1 MRRLFRSALTL
12 AVFHD
17 SPDIVKLLLQKH
29 VNASSRDLQGWCP
42 EQYARL
48 NGFKHNS
55 PQHDTDDSRPPSD
68 DDLDLAPK
76 KVRHPRF
83 TEPIQAWQ
91 EPMINTEAKDGVLKP
106 GTSTFFEDNNS
117 DNKNEDVVTTFSQ
130 TSTEVPDFS
139 HPAFPAPEPLMS
151 SAVLG
156 VTEDKCVLQACTVK
170 EKKSEDNIKQINLSL
185 VHLQKMPIEPEMN
198 KEHDRKD
205 IPVSSKHSCVEKHED
220 MWVKQGKFD
229 WKNNSEFITKKAN
242 QKISKI
248 LEKCKIIFHRKGGSL
263 RDNSELHGDL
273 KELPSN
279 VTDNIFDR
287 GENDA
292 PGASVSV
299 GFQAFSEHK
308 ESSLE
313 NVFPSYSKSESR
325 KYGCQ
330 SSSKLCL
337 NENKLDENDKPDTE
351 HVFSKTEE
359 SFRNGRENEVRNRV
373 PFKVKEDQE
382 FDTKRKQKRS
392 QNTHWKS
399 DIGRAPQVS
408 DPKSLF
414 GLWLARSSEMK
425 HMIQI
430 KSHDMPAV
438 SITCKKTKPIQDQ
451 LQKPSLADNC
461 GADKSKNMDPELGNV
476 EVEENRNKSE
486 LKGSETICGGSYHE
500 GLTRQRKRGKSDDRR
515 FPALQKGDSD
525 SISHHDVMIQ
535 GLHRGDLD
543 LAPKKVRIKIR
554 KAIQAWQNP

>member
-1 MRRLFRSALTL
+1 
-12 AVFHD
+12 
-17 SPDIVKLLLQKH
+17 
-29 VNASSRDLQGWCP
+29 
-42 EQYARL
+42 
-48 NGFKHNS
+48 
-55 PQHDTDDSRPPSD
+55 
-68 DDLDLAPK
+68 
-76 KVRHPRF
+76 
-83 TEPIQAWQ
+83 
-91 EPMINTEAKDGVLKP
+91 
-106 GTSTFFEDNNS
+106 
-117 DNKNEDVVTTFSQ
+117 
-130 TSTEVPDFS
+130 
-139 HPAFPAPEPLMS
+139 
-151 SAVLG
+151 
-156 VTEDKCVLQACTVK
+156 
-170 EKKSEDNIKQINLSL
+170 
-185 VHLQKMPIEPEMN
+185 MPIEPEMN

-399 DIGRAPQVS
+399 DIGRAPQV
-408 DPKSLF
+408 
-414 GLWLARSSEMK
+414 
-425 HMIQI
+425 
-430 KSHDMPAV
+430 
-438 SITCKKTKPIQDQ
+438 
-451 LQKPSLADNC
+451 
-461 GADKSKNMDPELGNV
+461 
-476 EVEENRNKSE
+476 EVEENRNKSSE
-486 LKGSETICGGSYHE
+486 LKGSETMCDGSYHK
-500 GLTRQRKRGKSDDRR
+500 GLTQQRKRRKTDSSCPGLCMTEVKKNESGKRTLKASVTSHVFAKTASLAGGLQHMNDNSSLSEGDQGCGRSSKKTSTKKDKVKEQINSVDGLDDLTLSRETASEDCKSLYPNCKNTLR
-515 FPALQKGDSD
+515 LIEQLGLESKDSGRLLKIQDPVHSFRSIELKESHCELLRGKIKEMENKVNWLQTELLKTREETS
-525 SISHHDVMIQ
+525 Q
-535 GLHRGDLD
+535 LKL
-543 LAPKKVRIKIR
+543 
-554 KAIQAWQNP
+554 QNVEWE

>member
-1 MRRLFRSALTL
+1 
-12 AVFHD
+12 
-17 SPDIVKLLLQKH
+17 
-29 VNASSRDLQGWCP
+29 
-42 EQYARL
+42 
-48 NGFKHNS
+48 
-55 PQHDTDDSRPPSD
+55 
-68 DDLDLAPK
+68 
-76 KVRHPRF
+76 
-83 TEPIQAWQ
+83 
-91 EPMINTEAKDGVLKP
+91 
-106 GTSTFFEDNNS
+106 
-117 DNKNEDVVTTFSQ
+117 
-130 TSTEVPDFS
+130 
-139 HPAFPAPEPLMS
+139 
-151 SAVLG
+151 
-156 VTEDKCVLQACTVK
+156 
-170 EKKSEDNIKQINLSL
+170 
-185 VHLQKMPIEPEMN
+185 MPIEPEMN

-399 DIGRAPQVS
+399 DIGRAPQV
-408 DPKSLF
+408 
-414 GLWLARSSEMK
+414 
-425 HMIQI
+425 
-430 KSHDMPAV
+430 
-438 SITCKKTKPIQDQ
+438 
-451 LQKPSLADNC
+451 
-461 GADKSKNMDPELGNV
+461 
-476 EVEENRNKSE
+476 EVEENRNKSSE
-486 LKGSETICGGSYHE
+486 LKGSETMCDGSYHK
-500 GLTRQRKRGKSDDRR
+500 GLTQQRKRRKTDDQQ

-525 SISHHDVMIQ
+525 SSCPGLCMTEVKKNESGKRTLKASVTSHVFAKTASLAGGLQHMNDNSSLSEGDQGCGRSSKKTSTKKDKVKEQINSVDGLDDLTLSRETASEDCKSLYPNCKNTLRLIEQLGLESKDSGRLLKIQ
-535 GLHRGDLD
+535 DPVHSFRSIELKESHCELLRG
-543 LAPKKVRIKIR
+543 KIKEMENKVNWLQTELLKTREETSQLKL
-554 KAIQAWQNP
+554 QNVEWE